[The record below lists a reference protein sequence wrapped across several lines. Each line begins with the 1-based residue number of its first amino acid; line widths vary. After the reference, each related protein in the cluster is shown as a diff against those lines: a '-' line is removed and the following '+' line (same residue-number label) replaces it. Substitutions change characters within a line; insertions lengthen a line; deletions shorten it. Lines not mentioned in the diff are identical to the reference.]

1 MKARAHAILSAS
13 GSERWLTCTPS
24 ARLEANF
31 PEESSSYADEGT
43 LAHSLAELHLRK
55 FLGRVEDRAFKA
67 TADKLAKNPLYAH
80 EMVDHVETY
89 ISVAA
94 ERISAAKARSKDA
107 IVLLEQRLDFSPWVP
122 EGFGTGDCV
131 IVADKILEIIDFK
144 YGKGVPVDAREN
156 TQMRLYALGA
166 LYGYGMIYDIDQVFM
181 TICQPRL
188 DSVSTDEIT
197 AAGLQLWGEEF
208 VKPRAELATAGKGD
222 FVSGEHCRFCRAR
235 NTCRARAEA
244 NMALAKYDFA
254 KPELL
259 SNDDIAAILGKAEEL
274 QKWASD
280 VQGYALDQAENHNA
294 RFPGWKLVEGRSNRK
309 YSDAD
314 EVAKALLAAGYPKA
328 LIFAP
333 PAILGITAME
343 SAIGKKAISELPNGL
358 IVKPPGKPVLV
369 PESDKRPEI
378 SSTASA
384 QQDFAES
391 AH

>member
-24 ARLEANF
+24 ARLEADF

-55 FLGRVEDRAFKA
+55 FLGRVEDRVFKA
-67 TADKLAKNPLYAH
+67 AADKLAKNQLYAH

-89 ISVAA
+89 ISVAS

-131 IVADKILEIIDFK
+131 IVADKVLEIIDFK
-144 YGKGVPVDAREN
+144 YGKGVPVSAIEN

-166 LYGYGMIYDIDQVFM
+166 LYSYGMIYDIDKVFM

-197 AAGLQLWGEEF
+197 AADLYLWGDEY
-208 VKPRAELATAGKGD
+208 VKPRAELATAGKGV
-222 FVSGEHCRFCRAR
+222 FVSGDHCRFCRAR

-244 NMALAKYDFA
+244 NLALAKYDFA

-259 SNDDIAAILGKAEEL
+259 SHDDVAAILGKAEEL
-274 QKWASD
+274 QKWAAD
-280 VQGYALDQAENHNA
+280 VQGYALDQAENHGVK
-294 RFPGWKLVEGRSNRK
+294 FPGWKLVEGRSNRK

-314 EVAKALLAAGYPKA
+314 AVAKALLAAGYPET
-328 LIFAP
+328 LIYEKS
-333 PAILGITAME
+333 ILGITAME
-343 SAIGKKAISELPNGL
+343 KAIGKKAINELPEGL

-391 AH
+391 AN